1 MINLFKNVFC
11 VIVKT
16 RRKGGPEMLHDQD
29 EDNRMMSLW
38 NWQTISLS
46 HQLFQDNLTGYAS
59 WGWQTVTSRS
69 SSSSTP
75 SFNKVQRTLT
85 ASSIKGRYRAI
96 PWGRGMVGW
105 GENQYTRSTRFG
117 VNDCWQLNE
126 DYHIKALNMSK
137 FVSWSPRI
145 KLIVTVCY

>member
-1 MINLFKNVFC
+1 
-11 VIVKT
+11 
-16 RRKGGPEMLHDQD
+16 
-29 EDNRMMSLW
+29 
-38 NWQTISLS
+38 
-46 HQLFQDNLTGYAS
+46 
-59 WGWQTVTSRS
+59 
-69 SSSSTP
+69 
-75 SFNKVQRTLT
+75 
-85 ASSIKGRYRAI
+85 
-96 PWGRGMVGW
+96 MVGW